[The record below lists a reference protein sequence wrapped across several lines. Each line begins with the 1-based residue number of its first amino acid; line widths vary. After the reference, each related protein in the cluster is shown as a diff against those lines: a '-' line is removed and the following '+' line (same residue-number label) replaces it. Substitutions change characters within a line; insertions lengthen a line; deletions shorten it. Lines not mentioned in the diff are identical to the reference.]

1 MNHFAT
7 IFKNFGLL
15 SASDIISRILGF
27 ILIVLFARYL
37 GAEQFGVYS
46 YVIVLTLLFGTLMDF
61 GMPII
66 TTRDLSHEKE
76 KTKDYLVTGGI
87 LKLFLSVIVVLLL
100 LIVTWIINKPDEVNT
115 LIYIASIWTVIN
127 SYERFFF
134 SIFQAYEIM
143 KYESIL
149 VVMAKIG
156 WLISLLIVIFY
167 KLDLSALFLF
177 YLITA
182 IFTFIV
188 TYSIL
193 KKRTIKEQIRLK
205 FDKRLAVYL
214 LKESWPLALGVG
226 LVNILYYFDTIIMS
240 IYQPYTEV
248 GIYSAM
254 YKIIILIAVGRKLF
268 STAVY
273 PKLTR
278 YYKTSKEKLCE
289 LIHKSE
295 RLSISLIVPIMVGGL
310 ILAKEIVM
318 LFFGEQYLS
327 GVLPL
332 RILFF
337 QLLFSYTNLLF
348 TPYLHGTGRQRVY
361 AVVVGIGAV
370 LNTVLNFILIPKY
383 SMTGAAVSTII
394 AFALIFFI
402 AYFIVNRELH
412 LRIWSLFLKP
422 IIASIP
428 MGLVIIMIPIH
439 VIGLVITG
447 AIIYLIT
454 LKIIGGLKKEYF
466 QLFE

>member
-1 MNHFAT
+1 MNHFTT

-15 SASDIISRILGF
+15 SASDIVSRILGF
-27 ILIVLFARYL
+27 ILVVLFARYL
-37 GAEQFGVYS
+37 GSEQFGIYS

-61 GMPII
+61 GIPII

-76 KTKDYLVTGGI
+76 KTKSYLVTGSI
-87 LKLFLSVIVVLLL
+87 LKIFLSAIVVLLM
-100 LIVTWIINKPDEVNT
+100 LITTWAINKPDEVNT
-115 LIYIASIWTVIN
+115 LIYIAIIWTVIN

-134 SIFQAYEIM
+134 SIFQAYETM

-167 KLDLSALFLF
+167 NLSLRSLFVF

-182 IFTFIV
+182 VFTFII
-188 TYSIL
+188 TFIL
-193 KKRTIKEQIRLK
+193 LKNRTIKGQLKLK
-205 FDKRLAVYL
+205 FDKELANYL

-226 LVNILYYFDTIIMS
+226 LVNILYYFDTIIIS

-268 STAVY
+268 STVVY
-273 PKLTR
+273 PKMTR

-289 LIHKSE
+289 LMHKSE

-310 ILAKEIVM
+310 ILAREIVM
-318 LFFGEQYLS
+318 LVFGEPYLS

-348 TPYLHGTGRQRVY
+348 TPYLHGTGRQRTY
-361 AVVVGIGAV
+361 AVIIGVGAA
-370 LNTVLNFILIPKY
+370 LNTILNFILIPRY
-383 SMTGAAVSTII
+383 SMIGAAVATII
-394 AFALIFFI
+394 SFAVIFFT
-402 AYFIVNRELH
+402 AYFIVNKELH
-412 LRIWSLFLKP
+412 LKIWPLFLKP

-428 MGLVIIMIPIH
+428 MA
-439 VIGLVITG
+439 LVITLIQMHMIASIIFG
-447 AIIYLIT
+447 AVTYIVI
-454 LKIIGGLKKEYF
+454 LKIVGGLKKEYF
-466 QLFE
+466 QLYD